1 MAGTDA
7 GKSFNTFPLMNEK
20 LIPGGYYLIEYGWK
34 NMFENT
40 IAINFNHRWLA
51 IFTFLFVSSFIIY
64 LLAHTK
70 DRYNNFSLILV
81 LIILFLQVCLGILT
95 LVYETPL
102 SYAILHQTNAVL
114 LFASMLFAY
123 YKLIYK

>member
-1 MAGTDA
+1 MDYYYIDFNKVNEKITLYQVFLILSIFLTFITIISGGFMAGTDS
-7 GKSFNTFPLMNEK
+7 GQSFNTYPLMNEK
-20 LIPGGYYLIEYGWK
+20 FIPGGYYLIEYGWK

-70 DRYNNFSLILV
+70 DRYNNFSL
-81 LIILFLQVCLGILT
+81 
-95 LVYETPL
+95 
-102 SYAILHQTNAVL
+102 
-114 LFASMLFAY
+114 
-123 YKLIYK
+123 